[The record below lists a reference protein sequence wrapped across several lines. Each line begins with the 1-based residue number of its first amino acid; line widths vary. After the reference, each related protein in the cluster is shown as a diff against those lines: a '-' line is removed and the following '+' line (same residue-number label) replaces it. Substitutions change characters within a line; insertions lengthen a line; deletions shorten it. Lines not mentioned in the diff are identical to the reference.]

1 MPIRIVNSNVSSFGL
16 RFLSDE
22 GPTLETLEFTIRIG
36 STPTFSYFDLY
47 AQIDWNWKNIRR
59 SVGHGGK
66 CGVRSRDYNDYNV
79 R

>member
-1 MPIRIVNSNVSSFGL
+1 MLIRIVNYNVSSVRL

-36 STPTFSYFDLY
+36 STPTFSYFDLF
-47 AQIDWNWKNIRR
+47 AQIDWKNIRR
-59 SVGHGGK
+59 SVEHGGK
-66 CGVRSRDYNDYNV
+66 CRVRSRDYNDYNV